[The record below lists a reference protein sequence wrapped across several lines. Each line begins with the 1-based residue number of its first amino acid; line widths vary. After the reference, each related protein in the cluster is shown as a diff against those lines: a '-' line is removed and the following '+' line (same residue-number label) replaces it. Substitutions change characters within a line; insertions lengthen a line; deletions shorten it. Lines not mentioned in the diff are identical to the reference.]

1 MPPVLLSRPLLS
13 PVYVAAFCKETV
25 TLESSPVTAL
35 PYKSS
40 TVTPAVKVFAP
51 ATSAGGWVVKTSCAA
66 APELTL
72 NELEVAVR
80 ALMPPGSA
88 ALAVK
93 VQLPAW
99 WR

>member
-66 APELTL
+66 VPAEMV
-72 NELEVAVR
+72 NDLEVAVR
-80 ALMPPGSA
+80 VPNGTTTLAL
-88 ALAVK
+88 K
-93 VQLPAW
+93 V
-99 WR
+99 